1 MKDSHVIFICLD
13 DIFNKGLP
21 VYTFEYTCKEDGKTK
36 LNDRALKHF
45 FIAKTCAKMIEDKE
59 VRSFFEFL
67 ISNKASTE
75 YTSDL
80 DKYVTDA
87 KHNMQWRFQYMTF
100 ARIQTYA
107 REEGIAIGEQ
117 RGEQKKAIEAAKNL
131 LKMNVLTN
139 EQIAQAEGLS
149 IDEVKQ
155 LAAEVMA

>member
-155 LAAEVMA
+155 LATEVMA